1 MAVAHSYCYKLLLLQ
16 IQEYQMNISSIAT
29 KLLPYQLL
37 LYHKLMMPGEFMKL
51 RVGEFQNQ
59 APFVE
64 IL

>member
-1 MAVAHSYCYKLLLLQ
+1 
-16 IQEYQMNISSIAT
+16 MNISSIAT